1 MSDSESTSDA
11 TLESELQAD
20 QIERARQIVE
30 PALEVKAERPVAL
43 NVREV
48 TSFADILVV
57 LSGRSDRQVRGI
69 VDAIRVALRA
79 QGEKPLAIEGYG
91 EGRWVLIDLS
101 DVIVHVF
108 TPEVRERYDIER
120 LWSDAKPID
129 LEIEELEDA
138 SADTAS

>member
-1 MSDSESTSDA
+1 LSDPESTPGP
-11 TLESELQAD
+11 TPESELLAE

-30 PALEVKAERPVAL
+30 AALEVKAERPVAL

-48 TSFADILVV
+48 TSFADVLII

-129 LEIEELEDA
+129 LAIEELEDA
-138 SADTAS
+138 SAGTVP